1 MSKKWIFIIDTD
13 EYAGNFERDMCAYV
27 TGQIGDCGVGD
38 DFSAL
43 YNEEVKDGPDFD
55 SFIESRP
62 DDNGCC
68 RPCQCWPT
76 KGWLSVG
83 HDKAVRKED
92 WNQAEADA
100 AYQKESAEIYRGY
113 RRQVER
119 VQPGE
124 KGYESWTQ
132 EAKDR
137 ELARHDKEIARAL
150 KEKSPKWEPNNS
162 VAIFF
167 YKKPTDEMVKLM
179 KERAYKFVE
188 AKRKNAEKEDISWEK
203 KFKLTIHGFRL
214 IEETTKKKSK
224 EI

>member
-13 EYAGNFERDMCAYV
+13 SYAGNFERDMCAYV
-27 TGQIGDCGVGD
+27 TGIIGDCEVGSEFAEMYNKEVNTDGLESVFTDYLERRAD
-38 DFSAL
+38 DH
-43 YNEEVKDGPDFD
+43 
-55 SFIESRP
+55 
-62 DDNGCC
+62 GCC
-68 RPCQCWPT
+68 RPTSLWPT

-92 WNQAEADA
+92 WNQAEADK
-100 AYQKESAEIYRGY
+100 AYQNEMAEIYRGY
-113 RRQVER
+113 LKQTER
-119 VQPGE
+119 AVVGQNG
-124 KGYESWTQ
+124 WTQ

-137 ELARHDKEIARAL
+137 EIANRKKEIERTL

-167 YKKPTDEMVKLM
+167 EKKPTEKMVALM
-179 KERAYKFVE
+179 KERAAKFAE
-188 AKRKNAEKEDISWEK
+188 AKREYAKKENISYET

-214 IEETTKKKSK
+214 IEETTKSKSR